1 MRYRSLL
8 GYSSSHGHKHGRLP
22 KDLSRDVGSELESAA
37 AERLLWFVMTSPN
50 LIKLDTLDKLQA
62 AIEES
67 RIRPVL
73 LFKHSTSCGIS
84 VGVFR
89 EVSLVDSDINLVV
102 VQTDRRISNEI
113 ERRIGI
119 RHESPQA
126 IVLKDGEAVYH
137 ASHYDITA
145 DDINKH
151 LNDRANSNYRRV

>member
-1 MRYRSLL
+1 
-8 GYSSSHGHKHGRLP
+8 
-22 KDLSRDVGSELESAA
+22 
-37 AERLLWFVMTSPN
+37 MTSPN

-73 LFKHSTSCGIS
+73 LFKHSTTCGIS
-84 VGVFR
+84 SGVFR
-89 EVSLVDSDINLVV
+89 EVSMVDSDINIVV
-102 VQTDRRISNEI
+102 VQTDRHVSNEI

-119 RHESPQA
+119 KHQSPQA

-145 DDINKH
+145 DDINTH
-151 LNDRANSNYRRV
+151 LNDRTSSNY